1 MSETNLFS
9 IDISGRSEH
18 VSAVRR
24 AIRILAKEE
33 GLTDEAT
40 NDLCLAVGEA
50 VSNAVEHGTKDERI
64 QVRAKRNASDVII
77 YIENYGDFTPP
88 SDIGMP
94 TSDAENGRGLAL
106 IHALADGVSF
116 ISEFG
121 RTTVCIRKLL
131 TRPQ

>member
-9 IDISGRSEH
+9 IDISGRTGH

-24 AIRILAKEE
+24 AIRLLGKGE

-40 NDLCLAVGEA
+40 SDLCLAVGEA
-50 VSNAVEHGTKDERI
+50 VTNAVEHGRKDERI

-77 YIENYGDFTPP
+77 YIENHGDFTPP
-88 SDIGMP
+88 TEIGMP
-94 TSDAENGRGLAL
+94 TSDAEHGRGLAL

-116 ISEFG
+116 ISESG
-121 RTTVCIRKLL
+121 RTTVCIRKML